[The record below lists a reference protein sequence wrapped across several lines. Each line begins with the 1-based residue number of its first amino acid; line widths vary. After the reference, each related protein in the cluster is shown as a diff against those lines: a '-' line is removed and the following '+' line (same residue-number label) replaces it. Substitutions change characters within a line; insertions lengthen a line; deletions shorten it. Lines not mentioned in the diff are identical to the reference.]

1 MVGSGDPC
9 GGDVS
14 RPTVATMT
22 AIRAAAPSDAHRLAE
37 LRWEFRVTRAPAT
50 EDHDAFIRRCADWMR
65 TELSSEAV
73 WRAWVAMAGDEIV
86 GQVWVQTIGKM
97 PNPVAERE
105 RHAYV
110 SNVFVLPAH
119 RGGAGAHLLEAAI
132 AWARTSNID
141 RVILWP
147 SARSVTL
154 YERHGF
160 THHGDVMELALG
172 PRRR

>member
-1 MVGSGDPC
+1 MA
-9 GGDVS
+9 
-14 RPTVATMT
+14 TVT
-22 AIRAAAPSDAHRLAE
+22 AIRTASPGDAERLAE
-37 LRWEFRVTRAPAT
+37 LRWQFRIARAPAT
-50 EDHDAFIRRCADWMR
+50 EDHDAFVRRCAVWMR
-65 TELSSEAV
+65 DELASEAV
-73 WRAWVAMAGDEIV
+73 WRAWVAASGDEIV
-86 GQVWVQTIGKM
+86 GQLWVQTIRKM

-110 SNVFVLPAH
+110 SNVFVLPEH
-119 RGGAGAHLLEAAI
+119 RGGAGARLVEEAI
-132 AWARTSNID
+132 AWARAANID

-160 THHGDVMELALG
+160 TRHGDVMELALG

>member
-1 MVGSGDPC
+1 MPAVTG
-9 GGDVS
+9 
-14 RPTVATMT
+14 
-22 AIRAAAPSDAHRLAE
+22 IRAAVPGDADRLAE
-37 LRWEFRVTRAPAT
+37 LRWEFRVARAPVQ
-50 EDHDAFIRRCADWMR
+50 EDHDAFLRRCAAWMR
-65 TELSSEAV
+65 RELGTEAV
-73 WRAWVAMAGDEIV
+73 WRAWVAVAGAEIV
-86 GQVWVQTIGKM
+86 GQIWVQTINKM

-110 SNVFVLPAH
+110 SNAYVRPEY
-119 RGGAGAHLLEAAI
+119 RGGAGSRMLEAAL
-132 AWARTSNID
+132 AWARAEKMD

-172 PRRR
+172 PSRR

>member
-1 MVGSGDPC
+1 MAGVNE
-9 GGDVS
+9 
-14 RPTVATMT
+14 
-22 AIRAAAPSDAHRLAE
+22 IRAAVPGDADRLAQ
-37 LRWEFRVTRAPAT
+37 LRWDFRVARAPVQ
-50 EDHDAFIRRCADWMR
+50 EDRDVFLQRCADWMR
-65 TELSSEAV
+65 RELASQAV
-73 WRAWVAMAGDEIV
+73 WRAWVAIAGDEIV
-86 GQVWVQTIGKM
+86 GNLWVQTINKM

-110 SNVFVLPAH
+110 SNVYVQPEH
-119 RGGAGAHLLEAAI
+119 RGGAGSQLLEAAL
-132 AWARTSNID
+132 AWIRAEKMD

-172 PRRR
+172 PSRR

>member
-1 MVGSGDPC
+1 
-9 GGDVS
+9 VS
-14 RPTVATMT
+14 E
-22 AIRAAAPSDAHRLAE
+22 IRAALPADADRLAE
-37 LRWEFRVTRAPAT
+37 LRWEFRAARAPVQ
-50 EDHDAFIRRCADWMR
+50 EDHDAFLRRCADWMR
-65 TELSSEAV
+65 RELASQAA
-73 WRAWVAMAGDEIV
+73 WRAWVAVAAEEII
-86 GQVWVQTIGKM
+86 GQLWVQTINKM

-110 SNVFVLPAH
+110 SNVYVQPDH
-119 RGGAGAHLLEAAI
+119 RGGAGGRLLEAAL
-132 AWARTSNID
+132 AWARAENMD

-172 PRRR
+172 PSRR

>member
-1 MVGSGDPC
+1 MSEV
-9 GGDVS
+9 
-14 RPTVATMT
+14 RPAVPA
-22 AIRAAAPSDAHRLAE
+22 DADRLAE
-37 LRWEFRVTRAPAT
+37 LRWEFRVARAPA
-50 EDHDAFIRRCADWMR
+50 EEEHGVFVQRCAEWMR
-65 TELSSEAV
+65 RELASQAA
-73 WRAWVAMAGDEIV
+73 WRAWVAIADREIV
-86 GQVWVQTIGKM
+86 GQIWLQTINKL

-110 SNVFVLPAH
+110 SNVFIQPEH
-119 RGGAGAHLLEAAI
+119 RGGGGSRMLEAAL
-132 AWARTSNID
+132 AWARGEKMD

-172 PRRR
+172 PSRR

>member
-1 MVGSGDPC
+1 
-9 GGDVS
+9 
-14 RPTVATMT
+14 VAGVT
-22 AIRAAAPSDAHRLAE
+22 AIRAAVPGDADRLAQ
-37 LRWEFRVTRAPAT
+37 LRWDFRVARAPAQ
-50 EDHDAFIRRCADWMR
+50 EDREAFLRRCAEWMR
-65 TELSSEAV
+65 DELTSQAV
-73 WRAWVAMAGDEIV
+73 WRSWVAVAGEEVV
-86 GQVWVQTIGKM
+86 GQLWVQTINKM

-110 SNVFVLPAH
+110 SNVYVQPEH
-119 RGGAGAHLLEAAI
+119 RGGGGSRLLEAAL
-132 AWARTSNID
+132 AWARAERID

-172 PRRR
+172 PSRR

>member
-1 MVGSGDPC
+1 VANVTGVRPAVPGDA
-9 GGDVS
+9 D
-14 RPTVATMT
+14 
-22 AIRAAAPSDAHRLAE
+22 RLAE
-37 LRWEFRVTRAPAT
+37 LRWEFRVARAPVQ
-50 EDHDAFIRRCADWMR
+50 EDRDAFLRRCADWMR
-65 TELSSEAV
+65 HELASEAV
-73 WRAWVAMAGDEIV
+73 WRAWVAVAGEAIV
-86 GQVWVQTIGKM
+86 GQIWVQTINKI

-110 SNVFVLPAH
+110 SNLYVQPEH
-119 RGGAGAHLLEAAI
+119 RGGAGARMVEAAI
-132 AWARTSNID
+132 AWARAEKMD

-172 PRRR
+172 PSRR

>member
-1 MVGSGDPC
+1 VSEIRCAVPGD
-9 GGDVS
+9 
-14 RPTVATMT
+14 AE
-22 AIRAAAPSDAHRLAE
+22 RLAA
-37 LRWEFRVTRAPAT
+37 LRWEFRAARAPVQ
-50 EDHDAFIRRCADWMR
+50 EDHDAFLRRCADWMR
-65 TELSSEAV
+65 RELESQAL
-73 WRAWVAMAGDEIV
+73 WRAWVAIAAENIV
-86 GQVWVQTIGKM
+86 GQLWVQTISKM

-110 SNVFVLPAH
+110 SNVYVQPEY
-119 RGGAGAHLLEAAI
+119 RGGAGSRMLEAAL
-132 AWARTSNID
+132 AWARAEQID

-172 PRRR
+172 PSRR

>member
-1 MVGSGDPC
+1 MAGV
-9 GGDVS
+9 
-14 RPTVATMT
+14 TE
-22 AIRAAAPSDAHRLAE
+22 IRAAVPGDAERLAQ
-37 LRWEFRVTRAPAT
+37 LRWDFRVARAPVQ
-50 EDHDAFIRRCADWMR
+50 EDHGAFLRRCADWMR
-65 TELSSEAV
+65 HELASQAV
-73 WRAWVAMAGDEIV
+73 WRAWVAVAGEEIV
-86 GQVWVQTIGKM
+86 GQLWVQTITKM

-110 SNVFVLPAH
+110 SNVYVEPDH
-119 RGGAGAHLLEAAI
+119 RGGAGSRLLAAAL
-132 AWARTSNID
+132 AWARAEKMD

-172 PRRR
+172 PSRR